1 MTVFIFLFFRAVFYR
16 YCLLLPLISFS
27 CILSYTL
34 FTKEVFVNKLC
45 PSEIL
50 SKKPFVRLLVRY
62 ILPAIAHTTFM
73 LTVFIRSIITYIF
86 LLFIMRLMGK
96 RQLSELQPFEFV
108 ITLIVAELACI
119 PMSDTSIQISYGI
132 IPMFT
137 MFILHILITKLASK
151 NHKFNRFLN
160 GVPVVVISPK
170 GIDHRLLDKLD
181 MNVTDLLH
189 ALRAAGYFYPSE
201 VAYAIMETNGTL
213 SVLPKSGFAPATPQ
227 DLSLSVDE
235 SEMPYPIICEGA
247 LFSENLLLTGVSEQA
262 LESLLERHDL
272 KPADVLLLTTDK
284 MRQVYLQPY
293 VGDAITEEHL

>member
-1 MTVFIFLFFRAVFYR
+1 
-16 YCLLLPLISFS
+16 
-27 CILSYTL
+27 
-34 FTKEVFVNKLC
+34 
-45 PSEIL
+45 
-50 SKKPFVRLLVRY
+50 
-62 ILPAIAHTTFM
+62 M
-73 LTVFIRSIITYIF
+73 LTVFLRSIITYIF

-96 RQLSELQPFEFV
+96 RQLSQLQPFEFV

-119 PMSDTSIQISYGI
+119 PMSDTSIPLSYGI

-160 GVPVVVISPK
+160 GIPVVVISPK

-213 SVLPKSGFAPATPQ
+213 SVLPKSGFAPATPE
-227 DLSLSVDE
+227 DLSVKVDE
-235 SEMPYPIICEGA
+235 SEIPYPIICEGST
-247 LFSENLLLTGVSEQA
+247 FSENILLSGITDEEVA
-262 LESLLERHDL
+262 ALLERHSL
-272 KPADVLLLTTDK
+272 KRDDVLLLTVDK
-284 MRQVYLQPY
+284 ERKVYLQPY
-293 VGDAITEEHL
+293 VGSAITEEKL